1 MINFK
6 NILQKLQEDY
16 ALPIEIGDTVLMGK
30 FKNKSVVVKSIEI
43 NEKGDLLI
51 NGKSAARFRIK
62 PKPQEYKEDIKECTI
77 AHKVI
82 DGNVILAKN
91 RDRAYDVKLTV
102 IRELINNIEVVYI
115 HDEDTDWSEGMNEF
129 GIGVINSTLQG
140 EFDEKEKKVIKTTGK
155 PSKDGFKMRT
165 ALGYKKMSEVIN
177 SIISFTGFSTGAG
190 TKSGEATGLNG
201 HTFVANPK
209 VSFAIETTS
218 TDEPAIRKLDHS
230 KSHTRTNHGRVHKD
244 SGYKEGPNA
253 KSSKSRE
260 AISLSIVSKAETKND
275 LLKGLSGYRTKD
287 VRNNPYRNTDMV
299 SNPTGADVLS
309 TTGQLLM
316 DLTDR
321 QLIVRMDK
329 TKSEFLGI
337 DDRTP
342 DGYKPKIN
350 VRVEYTI
357 PFKSNKIK
365 EDYNLDNHPKTKW
378 IRQSL
383 ASIDKKIMKHLFKT
397 YKAVYSAEGMQLA
410 AYSASELQSSYE
422 VVMLID
428 IDKDPLPDAFIFTR
442 GKNIKLLATD
452 GQGLSK
458 KLVIRKVIAMVNQG
472 FRLEASKKMEMIM
485 KAKGAPVIK
494 DEAAVKKLVGPK
506 FNKWLGDG
514 YYERKLKK
522 GGNVVKRMYGKA

>member
-190 TKSGEATGLNG
+190 TKSGEEYIKTLAIKKVQTQNLLNL
-201 HTFVANPK
+201 
-209 VSFAIETTS
+209 E
-218 TDEPAIRKLDHS
+218 KL
-230 KSHTRTNHGRVHKD
+230 
-244 SGYKEGPNA
+244 Y
-253 KSSKSRE
+253 
-260 AISLSIVSKAETKND
+260 L
-275 LLKGLSGYRTKD
+275 Y
-287 VRNNPYRNTDMV
+287 
-299 SNPTGADVLS
+299 
-309 TTGQLLM
+309 Q
-316 DLTDR
+316 
-321 QLIVRMDK
+321 
-329 TKSEFLGI
+329 
-337 DDRTP
+337 
-342 DGYKPKIN
+342 
-350 VRVEYTI
+350 
-357 PFKSNKIK
+357 
-365 EDYNLDNHPKTKW
+365 
-378 IRQSL
+378 
-383 ASIDKKIMKHLFKT
+383 
-397 YKAVYSAEGMQLA
+397 
-410 AYSASELQSSYE
+410 
-422 VVMLID
+422 
-428 IDKDPLPDAFIFTR
+428 
-442 GKNIKLLATD
+442 
-452 GQGLSK
+452 
-458 KLVIRKVIAMVNQG
+458 
-472 FRLEASKKMEMIM
+472 
-485 KAKGAPVIK
+485 
-494 DEAAVKKLVGPK
+494 
-506 FNKWLGDG
+506 
-514 YYERKLKK
+514 
-522 GGNVVKRMYGKA
+522 